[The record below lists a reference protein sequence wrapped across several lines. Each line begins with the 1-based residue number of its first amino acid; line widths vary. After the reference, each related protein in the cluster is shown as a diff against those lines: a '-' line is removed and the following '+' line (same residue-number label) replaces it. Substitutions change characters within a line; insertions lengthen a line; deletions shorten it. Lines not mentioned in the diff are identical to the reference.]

1 MGDYNPAETGI
12 MIDAETTVDRDDA
25 IWIEP
30 RGDGYDVWV
39 HIARVADHVPAGQA
53 ADLEARSRVH
63 TRYRAEYT
71 KRMLP
76 QPVEDLASLEAGRV
90 NETFAVHLRV
100 DVEGRVRE
108 VDLGPGRLTRSWAM
122 THREAADAAADPA
135 HPLHATLALALR
147 FAQAMLAARR
157 ATGALAFYDL
167 LSGFATDE
175 EGHLVRLQTAE
186 RNSGYIIVQE
196 FMVAA
201 NAQIAAWA
209 AGRDL
214 PILFRNHRL
223 AAVAGDSS
231 ELRAELDTVAAT
243 GDTAAFEMLRSR
255 MRMVARSATYGPT
268 VHGHHG
274 LQLPVYTHATSP
286 IRRYPDLVTQRILLA
301 AVAGEPSPYTAE
313 ELTDLAAEL
322 NARIA
327 AERERAAEHFRKRA
341 QEETERRLEQADF
354 AGLTYAE
361 FAKVIRVAVER
372 GDAPAGL
379 ADDAERRLDSGELQ
393 LREFGEIYF
402 YGGDPAFTAL
412 RGKLNQRLAK
422 EPHQAIS
429 LVNKFLQ
436 DRLGGP
442 IGPDDMVWELES
454 AGAGGAPAFAATLE
468 IRYDGERRRSPIR
481 IQRTK
486 KDARN
491 HAALALAAALAD
503 LPDLSLDD
511 RPEQAVVEPP
521 KSALVD
527 VDLNPVEAVQIYAAR
542 GVIRRLKWEF
552 LAEGPSHERVFTC
565 SATASLADS
574 GVRVDAKGSG
584 ATKQAS
590 KNAAAEVMRVHIEAA
605 VRLREA
611 ADADEAS

>member
-1 MGDYNPAETGI
+1 MGDYNPAETGV

-39 HIARVADHVPAGQA
+39 HIARVADHVPAGLP

-100 DVEGRVRE
+100 DAEGRVRDVE
-108 VDLGPGRLTRSWAM
+108 LGPGRLTRSWAM
-122 THREAADAAADPA
+122 THGEAADAAADPA
-135 HPLHATLALALR
+135 HPLHPTLALALR
-147 FAQAMLAARR
+147 FANTMLAARR

-175 EGHLVRLQTAE
+175 EGHLVRLQAAE

-201 NAQIAAWA
+201 NARIAAWA

-223 AAVAGDSS
+223 AAVAGDPS
-231 ELRAELDTVAAT
+231 ELRDELDTVAAS
-243 GDTAAFEMLRSR
+243 GDTAAFEMLRTR
-255 MRMVARSATYGPT
+255 MRMVARSATYGAT

-274 LQLPVYTHATSP
+274 LRLPVYTHATSP

-301 AVAGEPSPYTAE
+301 AVAGEPSPYTAA
-313 ELTDLAAEL
+313 ELTVLADEL

-327 AERERAAEHFRKRA
+327 AERERTSEHFRKRA
-341 QEETERRLEQADF
+341 KEEAERRLGGADF
-354 AGLTYAE
+354 AALTYTE
-361 FAKVIRVAVER
+361 FAKVLRVAVDR
-372 GDAPAGL
+372 GEAPAGL
-379 ADDAERRLDSGELQ
+379 AADAERRLDAGELQ
-393 LREFGEIYF
+393 LREFAEVYF
-402 YGGDPAFTAL
+402 YGKAPAFAAL
-412 RGKLNQRLAK
+412 RATLNRRLAE

-429 LVNKFLQ
+429 LVNKYLQ

-442 IGPDDMVWELES
+442 IGAADMVWELES
-454 AGAGGAPAFAATLE
+454 AGRAGAPAFAAALE
-468 IRYDGERRRSPIR
+468 IRFDERRRRSPER
-481 IQRTK
+481 VQRTK

-491 HAALALAAALAD
+491 HAALALAAALAE

-511 RPEQAVVEPP
+511 GPGPAPAEPP

-527 VDLNPVEAVQIYAAR
+527 PERSPVEAVQIYASR
-542 GVIRRLKWEF
+542 GIIRGLDWEF
-552 LAEGPSHERVFTC
+552 LSEGPAHERVFTC
-565 SATASLADS
+565 STVARLADS
-574 GVRVDAKGSG
+574 GVDLDAKGLG
-584 ATKQAS
+584 PTKQAA
-590 KNAAAEVMRVHIEAA
+590 KNAAAEIMRVHIEAA
-605 VRLREA
+605 LRLREA
-611 ADADEAS
+611 AGADEIP